1 MEYTINA
8 NRFFRIQHWLKVS
21 DAGVVYINTAV
32 EKARRVF
39 TFGQI
44 GCVLLSDKKMLSFQV
59 DEEVFE
65 IPMKPEDEEHQN
77 TIRHLLAGIERARSA
92 DMVEIPA

>member
-59 DEEVFE
+59 ESEVFE

-77 TIRHLLAGIERARSA
+77 TIRHLLAGIQRAKSGQA
-92 DMVEIPA
+92 AEIPA